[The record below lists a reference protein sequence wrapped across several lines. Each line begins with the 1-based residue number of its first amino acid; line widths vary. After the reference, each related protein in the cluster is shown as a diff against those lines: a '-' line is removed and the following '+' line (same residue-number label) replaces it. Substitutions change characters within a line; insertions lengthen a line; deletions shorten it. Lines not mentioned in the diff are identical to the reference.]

1 MFGGSAYLFAIVQY
15 FSFAFFPFIPFA
27 TQLFSTPVMSSKLR
41 YLRSSAF
48 FRAPLITAI
57 VWVWYWERWKLFLE
71 ELTCLELM
79 VVCVVINKTACS
91 QSMINYVLKSQT
103 CTKCFIVHC
112 KCVGYVVYYHLG
124 SLHVNEHQ

>member
-1 MFGGSAYLFAIVQY
+1 MGLV
-15 FSFAFFPFIPFA
+15 
-27 TQLFSTPVMSSKLR
+27 LR
-41 YLRSSAF
+41 
-48 FRAPLITAI
+48 
-57 VWVWYWERWKLFLE
+57 EMELFLE

>member
-48 FRAPLITAI
+48 FRVPLITAI
-57 VWVWYWERWKLFLE
+57 VWVWYWERWNCSWKSLLVWSLWLFVWL
-71 ELTCLELM
+71 LIRLP
-79 VVCVVINKTACS
+79 
-91 QSMINYVLKSQT
+91 
-103 CTKCFIVHC
+103 VH
-112 KCVGYVVYYHLG
+112 
-124 SLHVNEHQ
+124 NPW